1 MPQKQPKILGIIG
14 DPVSHSLSP
23 LMHNAA
29 FAHSGLPF
37 IYMPFP
43 VKPEELDDF
52 FKSLH
57 SRKIVGFNVT
67 IPHKQA
73 VIPYL
78 DSLSREARLI
88 GAVNTVVKKGGK
100 LIGYNTDG
108 AGFIQFLTEEE
119 KYELTNKHVL
129 LLGAGGAARAIAVA
143 LGLEGAREVMIF
155 NRTAKKAFDLAHELG
170 KKFQKTIFSAAP
182 LDPPDLSHWRVADLV
197 INATSIGMKESQSI
211 KLPLSQL
218 PPKACVVDIVYNP
231 LETDLL
237 KKAKKRGLATH
248 AGWGMLLHQGLL
260 SFELWTGKKAPY
272 DVMKKALLDALR
284 PTY

>member
-1 MPQKQPKILGIIG
+1 MPPKQPKILGIIG
-14 DPVSHSLSP
+14 DPVFHSLSP

-29 FAHSGLPF
+29 LAHLGLPF

-52 FKSLH
+52 LKSLH
-57 SRKIVGFNVT
+57 SRKIAGFNVT

-88 GAVNTVVKKGGK
+88 GAVNTVVKKGK
-100 LIGYNTDG
+100 KWIGYNTDG
-108 AGFIQFLTEEE
+108 AGFIQSLCQDE
-119 KYELTNKHVL
+119 KYELHNKHVL

-143 LGLEGAREVMIF
+143 LGLEETREVMIF
-155 NRTAKKAFDLAHELG
+155 NRTAKKAFDLASELG
-170 KKFQKTIFSAAP
+170 KKFRKTIFNAAP

-197 INATSIGMKESQSI
+197 INATSVGMKEAQNI

-218 PPKACVVDIVYNP
+218 PPKACVVDIVYTP
-231 LETDLL
+231 LETPLL
-237 KKAKKRGLATH
+237 KKAKKKGLITH
-248 AGWGMLLHQGLL
+248 PGWGMLLHQGLL

-272 DVMKKALLDALR
+272 EVMKKVLLEALR
-284 PTY
+284 P